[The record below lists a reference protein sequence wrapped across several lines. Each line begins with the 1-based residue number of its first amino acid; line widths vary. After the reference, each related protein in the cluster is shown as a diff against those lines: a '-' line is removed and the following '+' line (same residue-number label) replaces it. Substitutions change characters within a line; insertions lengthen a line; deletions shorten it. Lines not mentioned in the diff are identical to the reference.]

1 MCTYVGKLYTSE
13 EGNQLGRIFG
23 DEYYADLDL
32 IEIVERGKVRGINR
46 SKISLIENNA
56 KIRFLKRLT
65 CKGTSLHCFNLSEA
79 PSPPMT
85 PYSPL
90 LQTVYVYTVYFFT
103 QGGGGGANQRE
114 G

>member
-46 SKISLIENNA
+46 RKIRLIESNA
-56 KIRFLKRLT
+56 KCRYLKKLI
-65 CKGTSLHCFNLSEA
+65 CKGTSRQGFYLSEV

-85 PYSPL
+85 PCSPPPPPH
-90 LQTVYVYTVYFFT
+90 FFT
-103 QGGGGGANQRE
+103 QGGGGQLTRE
-114 G
+114 RGNIS